1 MDQTNTLTDTRPRL
15 PTFLADEGLK
25 FIFFCGKGGV
35 GKTTASTASATFLA
49 QRRPTRK
56 TLIFSIDP
64 AHSVA
69 DSLACDVA
77 DRPTPVPGFDNL
89 DAMEMDSGKLHA
101 LYMRRHENDLH
112 ELADRATRFGIHQ
125 LANVFSIAYPSSFAF
140 MAMTILIDLFKS
152 DKYDLI
158 IVDTAPTGHMIMF
171 IELLFELTGQLET
184 MERSQEKHRYMVS
197 RYAGQYRK
205 DRPDRFLADL
215 RKDVASFRGVLAGT
229 RTEFVPVT
237 IAEEMSIY
245 ETRRLITVLRRLR
258 IWSVKNIIVNGL
270 SPSSDCPFC
279 AARSEEE
286 RIRLEA
292 VRAEFPAYRLL
303 SMPLFPQEVR
313 GERLLDYAELL
324 AGRTES
330 ALCHGGTC
338 PAVPPTAGRVA
349 DAPKRGALAPSR
361 RRDRPCHIEPAG
373 PADENAASPVG
384 RPATARVPESAGP
397 FLSTLFAPHT
407 DGARL
412 AVFCGKGG
420 VGKTTCAAATAVHAA
435 SSMPD
440 DKLLVF
446 SIDPAHSLSDSLAVR
461 LTRRPEKVEGFNN
474 LWAMEM
480 DMRDSYQAFK
490 EAYQKQVDEAFK
502 RPVNRREVLGMGI
515 QSGTDYTFD
524 KTTLRE
530 LASVA
535 PLGMDEFMALAHTVT
550 GAQEEYDII
559 IVDTAPTG
567 NLIDVLQ
574 RPDSILK
581 WFTNIITG
589 LRNYGGV
596 MSSTFDLTKCLL
608 DERRLL
614 LAAHKLFADEKRTEF
629 AAVAIP
635 ETMGVLE
642 TERLLSG
649 LSRLRAAARTAI
661 VNKMIPQSACRFCSS
676 KREEQAVRLREMH
689 EKFPDYQLLPMPLFP
704 HQIRGIE
711 SLREFADMLFATRA
725 AESRQLSL
733 TVAK

>member
-1 MDQTNTLTDTRPRL
+1 MDQTCALTAHKASL
-15 PTFLADEGLK
+15 PTFLADEELK

-35 GKTTASTASATFLA
+35 GKTTSSTAAATFLA
-49 QRRPTRK
+49 RARPNHR

-77 DRPTPVPGFDNL
+77 DRPTPVPGCDNL
-89 DAMEMDSGKLHA
+89 DAMEMDRDKLHK
-101 LYMRRHENDLH
+101 LFMRRHENDLH
-112 ELADRATRFGIHQ
+112 ELADRATRFGIRQ
-125 LANVFSIAYPSSFAF
+125 LADVFSIAYPSSFAF
-140 MAMTILIDLFKS
+140 MAMMILIDLFKS
-152 DKYDLI
+152 EKYDLI

-171 IELLFELTGQLET
+171 IELLFELTRQLEA

-197 RYAGQYRK
+197 RYAGRYRK

-215 RKDVASFRGVLAGT
+215 RKDVASFRGVLSGT

-245 ETRRLITVLRRLR
+245 ETRRLITVLKRLR
-258 IWSVKNIIVNGL
+258 IWSVRNIIVNGL
-270 SPSSDCPFC
+270 SPASDCPFC

-286 RIRLEA
+286 RIHLEA
-292 VRAEFPAYRLL
+292 LRAQFPTYRLIQ
-303 SMPLFPQEVR
+303 MPLFPQEVR
-313 GERLLDYAELL
+313 GEQLLDYANLL
-324 AGRTES
+324 AGRDVFPPPQCS
-330 ALCHGGTC
+330 AHDEAISLAGD
-338 PAVPPTAGRVA
+338 PATVGVP
-349 DAPKRGALAPSR
+349 
-361 RRDRPCHIEPAG
+361 EPAG
-373 PADENAASPVG
+373 P
-384 RPATARVPESAGP
+384 
-397 FLSTLFAPHT
+397 FLPTVFDPRA

-440 DKLLVF
+440 EKVLIF
-446 SIDPAHSLSDSLAVR
+446 SIDPAHSLADSLAIR
-461 LTRRPEKVEGFNN
+461 LTRRPEKVKGFNN

-480 DMRDSYQAFK
+480 DMEESCDAFK
-490 EAYQKQVDEAFK
+490 KAYQKEVDEAFK
-502 RPVNRREVLGMGI
+502 RPANRGEALGIGV

-524 KTTLRE
+524 KGTLRE

-535 PLGMDEFMALAHTVT
+535 PLGMHEFMALAHTVT
-550 GAQEEYDII
+550 EAQKEYDII

-589 LRNYGGV
+589 IRNYGGV
-596 MSSTFDLTKCLL
+596 MKSTFDLTKFLL

-614 LAAHKLFADEKRTEF
+614 LAAHKLFADEKRAEF
-629 AAVAIP
+629 AAVAIS

-649 LSRLRAAARTAI
+649 LSKLRAAAQTAI
-661 VNKMIPQSACRFCSS
+661 VNKMIPPSSCGFCSS
-676 KREEQAVRLREMH
+676 KRGEQATRLREMH
-689 EKFPDYQLLPMPLFP
+689 EKFPEYQLLPMPLFP
-704 HQIRGIE
+704 HQIRGVE
-711 SLREFADMLFATRA
+711 SLREFAEILFGTRL
-725 AESRQLSL
+725 AESRQHSL
-733 TVAK
+733 ALAGEVK